1 MENLKLYTFF
11 VIKEGSSIQFQ
22 NIEGIPVEQV
32 VSDEEIKA
40 TNLLKEKY
48 KNNKANIFK
57 VCSQGITE
65 INSAIPKEQIS
76 STKKKEFFNQ
86 IKLFSD
92 KFVKSIKDKETLSK
106 MLTKYGN

>member
-22 NIEGIPVEQV
+22 NIEGIPVEQI
-32 VSDEEIKA
+32 VSDTEIKA
-40 TNLLKEKY
+40 TDFLKEKY
-48 KNNKANIFK
+48 KNNKANIFRI
-57 VCSQGITE
+57 CSQGIAQ
-65 INSAIPKEQIS
+65 INSTIPKEQTP

-92 KFVKSIKDKETLSK
+92 KFVKSIKDKEMLSR
-106 MLTKYGN
+106 MLIKYGN